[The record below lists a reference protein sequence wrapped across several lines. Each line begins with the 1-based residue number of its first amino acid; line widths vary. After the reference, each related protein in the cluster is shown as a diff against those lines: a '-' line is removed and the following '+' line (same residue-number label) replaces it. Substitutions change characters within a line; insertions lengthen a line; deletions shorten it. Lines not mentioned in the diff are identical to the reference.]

1 MANMGKGASGRKKVE
16 EEKSEGGGMS
26 RWLLTYADMITL
38 LLGFF
43 IILYS
48 MGSISPKKYS
58 DLAQVLETIFAGG
71 RPEIFSANSI
81 SAGQGIMDNPG
92 LFPLGKSRA
101 GKKEDLF
108 RQTISVLQPELKARS
123 VRVVLN
129 ETGVSIILA
138 SDLYFAP
145 GSAKILD
152 ENLPSLR
159 KISAMLKNISNNIRV
174 EGYTDERGISEE
186 PVKKVDGE
194 LVFRSNWEL
203 SAQRAIN
210 VLEYLNSFGVD
221 EKRLSAE
228 SFGSTRPIEGNDTPE
243 KRAYNRRVEIN
254 VVQQD

>member
-1 MANMGKGASGRKKVE
+1 MATVGKGGAPRRKIE
-16 EEKSEGGGMS
+16 EGANDAAGMG

-48 MGSISPKKYS
+48 MATINPKKYS

-92 LFPLGKSRA
+92 LFPLGKSKA
-101 GKKEDLF
+101 GKREDLF
-108 RQTISVLQPELKARS
+108 RQTVSVLQPELKARS

-159 KISAMLKNISNNIRV
+159 KISAMLQNISNNIRIA
-174 EGYTDERGISEE
+174 GYTDERGIAEE
-186 PVKKVDGE
+186 PVKKYDGE

-210 VLEYLNSFGVD
+210 VLKYLNSFGVD

-228 SFGSTRPIEGNDTPE
+228 SFGSTRPIEDNDTPE

-254 VVQQD
+254 VVQID